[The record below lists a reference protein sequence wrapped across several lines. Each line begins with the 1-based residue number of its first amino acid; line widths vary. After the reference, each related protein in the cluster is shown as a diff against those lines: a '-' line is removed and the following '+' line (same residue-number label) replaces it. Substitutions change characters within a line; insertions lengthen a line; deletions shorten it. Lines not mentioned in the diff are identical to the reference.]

1 MGDVATII
9 GIGKSVIGDAMEAG
23 FEAAQKALLQLNG
36 ASPVFALIF
45 ASAGYDQNA
54 LFEGINKVIGD
65 IPSSGCSGEG
75 VITPD
80 GADEGSAI
88 VGIMLFAGTQL
99 KFRNYFAC
107 GLGENSYGCGQS
119 IVKEFNEFCAT
130 KNLSE
135 NNSGTLIVLADA
147 LTVNITELFNAFDDH
162 LQTKP
167 LIVGG
172 TAGDMMQLKKT
183 YQYYN
188 GKAYSDA
195 ITVVQI
201 FGDYGIDWMV
211 THGCEE
217 IGLEQTITK
226 ADKNNVVEI
235 DGQRAWDMLRKYLP
249 HRPETLSG
257 EDSFHFCLG
266 ELHHFAPPIGDKLVV
281 RTAMGMEPQ
290 TGALKFSVEM
300 PVGTKFFLTRRDPEV
315 ISKNVLD
322 RFHQLLERNKGRKIL
337 AVLQFDCSGRGHVI
351 YGNNLNKM
359 IFEPLQKML
368 PPETP
373 WIGFL
378 TFGEIAPIANK
389 VFYHNFTAVIVVLFE
404 PI

>member
-211 THGCEE
+211 THGC
-217 IGLEQTITK
+217 
-226 ADKNNVVEI
+226 
-235 DGQRAWDMLRKYLP
+235 
-249 HRPETLSG
+249 
-257 EDSFHFCLG
+257 
-266 ELHHFAPPIGDKLVV
+266 
-281 RTAMGMEPQ
+281 
-290 TGALKFSVEM
+290 
-300 PVGTKFFLTRRDPEV
+300 
-315 ISKNVLD
+315 
-322 RFHQLLERNKGRKIL
+322 
-337 AVLQFDCSGRGHVI
+337 
-351 YGNNLNKM
+351 
-359 IFEPLQKML
+359 
-368 PPETP
+368 
-373 WIGFL
+373 
-378 TFGEIAPIANK
+378 
-389 VFYHNFTAVIVVLFE
+389 
-404 PI
+404 